1 MICAQRRSNGLG
13 KDPIEM
19 GSDVDLGHAGLDC
32 SNQFLIGNA
41 GGAVQYQRH
50 GHGSVKRTDQLKIE
64 SGATLSHCM
73 RRADRDAERIHARC
87 LDECPGLVG
96 IGPRAGCMDT
106 LLAADLA
113 KFGLD
118 IETAIV
124 ALPHYAVIDASWH
137 ELRPTRDHYLQTPL
151 TRSRHAHTLGG
162 HGKGG
167 GPRDE

>member
-1 MICAQRRSNGLG
+1 VQDQWHGHCRTKRADQF
-13 KDPIEM
+13 KIEC
-19 GSDVDLGHAGLDC
+19 DATLGHGVRSANRDCEGVHAGRRDKCLRFVGL
-32 SNQFLIGNA
+32 SSRT
-41 GGAVQYQRH
+41 GGMH
-50 GHGSVKRTDQLKIE
+50 TI
-64 SGATLSHCM
+64 
-73 RRADRDAERIHARC
+73 
-87 LDECPGLVG
+87 
-96 IGPRAGCMDT
+96 
-106 LLAADLA
+106 LAADLA